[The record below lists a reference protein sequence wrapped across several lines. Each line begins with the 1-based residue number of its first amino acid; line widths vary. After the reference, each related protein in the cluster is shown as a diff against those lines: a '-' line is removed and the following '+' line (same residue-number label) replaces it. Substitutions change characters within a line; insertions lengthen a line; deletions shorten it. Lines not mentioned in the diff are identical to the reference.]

1 MLGSYPPP
9 LQAVQVWPV
18 PATSVLPAEHD
29 EQKRLLVAVG
39 AVEGYWP
46 AVHTVKGVQTR
57 LLVLVGAVVWY
68 CVELQT
74 VSGVQPRLLVA
85 VGAVV

>member
-1 MLGSYPPP
+1 M
-9 LQAVQVWPV
+9 
-18 PATSVLPAEHD
+18 PATSVVPAEHE

-57 LLVLVGAVVWY
+57 LLVVVGAVLWY
-68 CVELQT
+68 CVELQV
-74 VSGVQPRLLVA
+74 VSRVQMRLLVV
-85 VGAVV
+85 VGAVL